1 MEQNVL
7 AQWITNGADRPFYA
21 RKKFTLSE
29 KIRRA
34 EVTVCGLGQF
44 NLYINGKK
52 VGDYVLDPAWS
63 DYRKLIYYL
72 KFDVTEMLA
81 EEELSR
87 LLGEK
92 VRVAEKAARL
102 YQTAAR
108 GGRDNITVLLVQV
121 V

>member
-52 VGDYVLDPAWS
+52 VGDHVLDPAWS

-72 KFDVTEMLA
+72 
-81 EEELSR
+81 
-87 LLGEK
+87 
-92 VRVAEKAARL
+92 
-102 YQTAAR
+102 Q
-108 GGRDNITVLLVQV
+108 I
-121 V
+121 